1 MSNRS
6 KSALTSAVDRK
17 IVTIRSKR
25 DGEGLVVDGN
35 EGRECVISSRKTMH

>member
-6 KSALTSAVDRK
+6 KSALTSAVNRE

-25 DGEGLVVDGN
+25 DGEERFVDWN
-35 EGRECVISSRKTMH
+35 EGRERVISSRETMH

>member
-25 DGEGLVVDGN
+25 DGENSLLMGMKG
-35 EGRECVISSRKTMH
+35 GRE